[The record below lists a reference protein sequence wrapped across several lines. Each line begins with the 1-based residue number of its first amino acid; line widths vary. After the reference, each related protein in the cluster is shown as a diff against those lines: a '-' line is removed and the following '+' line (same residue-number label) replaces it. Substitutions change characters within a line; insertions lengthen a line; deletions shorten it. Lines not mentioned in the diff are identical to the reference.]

1 MKQIIENLKAL
12 GARRL
17 IALGGV
23 GSAVIAFTVI
33 AALYLVQPE
42 YRPLSTGLSST
53 EASRIMAELETA
65 GYKPQVSNDGATIML
80 PAGDI
85 ARARMV
91 IASAGL
97 TGNSVPGWEIFDA
110 APGLGT
116 TSFTQRIQRLRA
128 LEGELI
134 RSIVTMD
141 PVDDARVHIV
151 LPEREAFSQERPA
164 ATASVVVKTARGLPL
179 ERVNAIAIRNL
190 VANAIPDLAPD
201 RVTILSASGETILG
215 ADQDNPGA
223 ANSEQRL
230 NIEDRIA
237 ANIESIISAR
247 VGAGNVRVRVAAD
260 ISSERRVEVSQS
272 YDPDQQVAS
281 RVKTLDEQNSSTDGS
296 NGSVDVAN
304 NMPGFDNGAGS
315 GTSSQEDRSRSQNE
329 TDYVI
334 GNTRTER
341 VIEPGELRR
350 LSVAILVNGTMD
362 GETYVERSPEELAD
376 LEILARSAAGF
387 SEDRGDVLEVRSLR
401 FADGVYDFTT
411 NTAWYQS
418 LLDNYL
424 GLMIKA
430 LIFLGALVILSIFL
444 LRPVMRRVFGDDPR
458 NSAASGNDAE
468 SPISA
473 GGEQVA
479 GEANPD
485 DAQVATEEEGED
497 ERMQI
502 HSVSGGVLKKHL
514 RIVGGMVDT
523 NPEEA
528 VRIMRGWLNQ
538 KQTLAVKDEPVQ
550 S

>member
-1 MKQIIENLKAL
+1 MKQILENLKAL
-12 GARRL
+12 GTRRL

-53 EASRIMAELETA
+53 EASRIMTELETA
-65 GYKPQVSNDGATIML
+65 GYRPQVSNDGATVML
-80 PAGDI
+80 PSGDI

-97 TGNSVPGWEIFDA
+97 VGNSVPGWELFDA
-110 APGLGT
+110 SPGLGT

-134 RSIVTMD
+134 RSIVTME
-141 PVDDARVHIV
+141 PVEDARVHIV
-151 LPEREAFSQERPA
+151 LPEREAFSQDRPVA
-164 ATASVVVKTARGLPL
+164 SASVVVKTARGLPL

-190 VANAIPDLAPD
+190 VANAIPDLSAD

-215 ADQDNPGA
+215 ADSDNPGA
-223 ANSEQRL
+223 ARSEQRL
-230 NIEDRIA
+230 NVEDRIA
-237 ANIESIISAR
+237 TNIESIISAR
-247 VGAGNVRVRVAAD
+247 VGAGNVRVRVTAD

-272 YDPDQQVAS
+272 YDPEQQVAS
-281 RVKTLDEQNSSTDGS
+281 RVMSMEEQNSSSDGS
-296 NGSVDVAN
+296 SGSVDVAN
-304 NMPGFDNGAGS
+304 NMPGFDNGAGT

-362 GETYVERSPEELAD
+362 GDTYVERSAEELAD
-376 LEILARSAAGF
+376 LEVLARSAAGV

-401 FADGVYDFTT
+401 FADGVYDFETT
-411 NTAWYQS
+411 TPWYQS
-418 LLDNYL
+418 LLDDNL
-424 GLMIKA
+424 GLLIKA
-430 LIFLGALVILSIFL
+430 AIFLGALLILSIFL
-444 LRPVMRRVFGDDPR
+444 VRPVMRRIFGEEE
-458 NSAASGNDAE
+458 AKIAE
-468 SPISA
+468 SPVSGPDAEALRSETPDTA
-473 GGEQVA
+473 GPDIA
-479 GEANPD
+479 GATPADED
-485 DAQVATEEEGED
+485 DG

-514 RIVGGMVDT
+514 RIVGEMVDA
-523 NPEEA
+523 NPEES

-538 KQTLAVKDEPVQ
+538 KPSLMVKDEPVQ